1 MKNEE
6 KNDARK
12 NIKKQKV
19 TKKHGPET
27 TVNHPALV
35 GERVRF
41 IWAKGKCGAL
51 NRHFEVMKKEAF

>member
-1 MKNEE
+1 VKNEE
-6 KNDARK
+6 KNDAK
-12 NIKKQKV
+12 KTIKKQKV

-41 IWAKGKCGAL
+41 IWAYGKRPRV
-51 NRHFEVMKKEAF
+51 NRHFEGMKKEAF

>member
-1 MKNEE
+1 MKK

-12 NIKKQKV
+12 TIKKQKV

-41 IWAKGKCGAL
+41 VWAKGKCARV
-51 NRHFEVMKKEAF
+51 NRPVEGMKKEAF

>member
-1 MKNEE
+1 MK
-6 KNDARK
+6 KK
-12 NIKKQKV
+12 TMQTKTIKKQKV

-41 IWAKGKCGAL
+41 IWTKGNPTTL

>member
-1 MKNEE
+1 MK
-6 KNDARK
+6 KK
-12 NIKKQKV
+12 TMQTKTIKKQKV

-41 IWAKGKCGAL
+41 IWANGKCATL
-51 NRHFEVMKKEAF
+51 NRPVEGIKKEAF